1 MRDFFNLVFLAV
13 LVGFTGLAA
22 HMWYSSRKEPM
33 EAAKR
38 QVFNRFVAGLAV
50 FWLVALAG
58 YVSGFF
64 SR

>member
-1 MRDFFNLVFLAV
+1 MRDFFNLVFLAI

-33 EAAKR
+33 DAAKR
-38 QVFNRFVAGLAV
+38 QVFNRFVGGIAV
-50 FWLVALAG
+50 FWLVALVG
-58 YVSGFF
+58 YALGFF